1 MRSAARAARSRGG
14 LVARSREG
22 GLDDVDPATPR
33 LRLRRRAPVVR
44 RALLP
49 NRFCCRSD
57 PGGSRTRDLRIKSPL
72 LYQLSYR
79 VECLHLREVGACVR
93 SACRGQRP
101 QSKRFLMPLRDRP
114 RLGRPS
120 VLIARPAASITAL
133 AARLTMRPRDALAA

>member
-1 MRSAARAARSRGG
+1 HF
-14 LVARSREG
+14 
-22 GLDDVDPATPR
+22 
-33 LRLRRRAPVVR
+33 LRRRTDAAGLMPGER
-44 RALLP
+44 RAAG
-49 NRFCCRSD
+49 REASD

-93 SACRGQRP
+93 SPCRGQRP
-101 QSKRFLMPLRDRP
+101 QSKRFSMPLRDRP

-133 AARLTMRPRDALAA
+133 AARLTMRPRDALAACPSG